1 MRGLNKVRA
10 YSVIGAGLKDQ
21 ALGGEFAP
29 ESVAP
34 IVAARSEGIEPDQ
47 DGPS

>member
-1 MRGLNKVRA
+1 MRGLDKVRA

-34 IVAARSEGIEPDQ
+34 RSEGIEPDQ
-47 DGPS
+47 DGPSYP